1 MVEKESLFY
10 TKEHEWVELVNS
22 DYARVGITE
31 YAVEQLGDVVFV
43 ELPEINDKVEVEDE
57 FATVESVKSSSE
69 IYAPIAGTVA
79 NVNEDLEEEPELM
92 NDSPLEDGW
101 IVEIQ
106 SESEIDTSE
115 LLTLK
120 EYETYI
126 ESL

>member
-43 ELPEINDKVEVEDE
+43 ELPEVNDEIDVEEE

-69 IYAPIAGTVA
+69 IYAPVSGTIA
-79 NVNEDLEEEPELM
+79 NVNEDLEDEPELM
-92 NDSPLEDGW
+92 NDSPLEEGW

-106 SESEIDTSE
+106 SEGDIDTSE

-120 EYETYI
+120 EYEAYI
-126 ESL
+126 DTL